1 MNSEKSHIIIAVDGF
16 SGTGKSTTARLLS
29 QKLGIVYLD
38 TGAMYRAITSVAIE
52 AGVAASDISGL
63 KNLLEHTKIDFDE
76 NNQVLINGVLS
87 EKKIRSIEVSEQVSF
102 YSAVPVVREILTQKQ
117 REFGA
122 KTSCVLD
129 GRDIGTTVFPNA
141 NFKFFLVTD
150 IKVRAARRFAELQA
164 AHQEGSLE
172 EIEEN
177 LRQRDELDSSRAV
190 APLQKALDAI
200 EIDTTHLSIQEQ
212 VQQIQAIVG
221 VVAKSDFVS
230 HNQKN
235 NNMSKIRFGT
245 QEDLDEILAAEAE
258 LGSIGQGEDTH
269 LYADMGCLEPQTV
282 TTGKISQ
289 VNDQEVLVDVN
300 FKSEG
305 VIDREEFKES
315 DNLEIGTEIEVFVE
329 TLEGEDGR
337 LVLSKQKADFVRV
350 WDEIHKAFENNEIV
364 RGTLTKRIKGGVVVD
379 LFGIDAFLPGSQID
393 LRQIPDINALIGES
407 FDLKVIKVNKARRN
421 IVVSRRV
428 VLEEE
433 RNRQR
438 GDILETLEKDQVRKG
453 VVKNITDFGAFIDLG
468 GVDGLLHI
476 TDMSYKRI
484 NHPNEMLQLGDELE
498 VIVLD
503 FNDKKERISL
513 GVKQLKP
520 HPWKDVAERY
530 PEGMPVKG
538 KVVSI
543 TDYGA
548 FIELDS
554 GIEGLIHVSEM
565 SWTQHV
571 KHPSK
576 ILEVG
581 QEVEAVVLKVE
592 EDVERIS
599 LGMKQ
604 LETDPWETIESELP
618 PGARVV
624 GEIRN
629 LASFGAFVE
638 IKEGVDGLIH
648 VSDMSWTQ
656 KITHPNEIVKKGDKV
671 ECVVLAVDCDKR
683 RISLSM
689 KHLTEDPWDT
699 VEESYPMDS
708 EVKGKII
715 RMLDRGVVVELPDG
729 IEGFVPVSKLT
740 AEFIKV
746 PSEAFKVGDEVP
758 AVVSEIDVENRKL
771 LLSVVDYFKNKE
783 TAELEAWME
792 SHKPG
797 ENKTS
802 IGDAVA
808 PAKKKASKKKKAAE
822 GAESENAEES
832 AESEEASSNETEA
845 AE

>member
-1 MNSEKSHIIIAVDGF
+1 
-16 SGTGKSTTARLLS
+16 
-29 QKLGIVYLD
+29 
-38 TGAMYRAITSVAIE
+38 
-52 AGVAASDISGL
+52 
-63 KNLLEHTKIDFDE
+63 
-76 NNQVLINGVLS
+76 
-87 EKKIRSIEVSEQVSF
+87 
-102 YSAVPVVREILTQKQ
+102 
-117 REFGA
+117 
-122 KTSCVLD
+122 
-129 GRDIGTTVFPNA
+129 
-141 NFKFFLVTD
+141 
-150 IKVRAARRFAELQA
+150 
-164 AHQEGSLE
+164 
-172 EIEEN
+172 
-177 LRQRDELDSSRAV
+177 
-190 APLQKALDAI
+190 
-200 EIDTTHLSIQEQ
+200 
-212 VQQIQAIVG
+212 
-221 VVAKSDFVS
+221 
-230 HNQKN
+230 
-235 NNMSKIRFGT
+235 MSKILYGT
-245 QEDLDEILAAEAE
+245 QDDLKEILEAEAE
-258 LGSIGQGEDTH
+258 LGSIGHKEAADV
-269 LYADMGCLEPQTV
+269 YAGMDCLEPGKLV
-282 TTGKISQ
+282 CGKISQ
-289 VNDQEVLVDVN
+289 VNEQEVLVDVN

-305 VIDREEFKES
+305 VIARDEFKDTDS
-315 DNLEIGTEIEVFVE
+315 LAVGTEIEVFVE
-329 TLEGEDGR
+329 KLEGDDGR

-350 WDEIHKAFENNEIV
+350 WDRIHEAFENNEVV

-393 LRQIPDINALIGES
+393 LRQIPDINALIGQDY
-407 FDLKVIKVNKARRN
+407 DLKVIKVNKARRN

-438 GDILETLEKDQVRKG
+438 GDVLDTLEKNQVRKG

-484 NHPNEMLQLGDELE
+484 NHPTEMVQLGNE
-498 VIVLD
+498 VEVMVLD

-513 GVKQLKP
+513 GMKQLKP
-520 HPWKDVAERY
+520 HPWKDVAARY
-530 PEGMPVKG
+530 PEGMTVHG

-576 ILEVG
+576 ILSVG

-592 EDVERIS
+592 EDAERIS

-604 LETDPWETIESELP
+604 LETDPWDSIESELP

-648 VSDMSWTQ
+648 VSDMSWTK
-656 KITHPNEIVKKGDKV
+656 KITHPNELVKKGDKV
-671 ECVVLAVDCDKR
+671 ECVVLAVDCEKR

-689 KHLTEDPWDT
+689 KHLTEDPWDS
-699 VEESYPMDS
+699 VESTYPVDA
-708 EVKGKII
+708 EVKGTIV
-715 RMLDRGVVVELPDG
+715 RMLDRGVVVEMADG

-740 AEFIKV
+740 AEYIKV
-746 PSEAFKVGDEVP
+746 PADAFKVGDEIP
-758 AVVSEIDVENRKL
+758 AIVTEIDQNNRKL
-771 LLSVVDYFKNKE
+771 YLSVVDYFKNRE
-783 TAELEAWME
+783 SAELEAWMN

-797 ENKTS
+797 ENNTS
-802 IGDAVA
+802 IGEAVA
-808 PAKKKASKKKKAAE
+808 PAKKKTTKKKAEKAE
-822 GAESENAEES
+822 KT
-832 AESEEASSNETEA
+832 EEAPA

>member
-1 MNSEKSHIIIAVDGF
+1 
-16 SGTGKSTTARLLS
+16 
-29 QKLGIVYLD
+29 
-38 TGAMYRAITSVAIE
+38 
-52 AGVAASDISGL
+52 
-63 KNLLEHTKIDFDE
+63 
-76 NNQVLINGVLS
+76 
-87 EKKIRSIEVSEQVSF
+87 
-102 YSAVPVVREILTQKQ
+102 
-117 REFGA
+117 
-122 KTSCVLD
+122 
-129 GRDIGTTVFPNA
+129 
-141 NFKFFLVTD
+141 
-150 IKVRAARRFAELQA
+150 
-164 AHQEGSLE
+164 
-172 EIEEN
+172 
-177 LRQRDELDSSRAV
+177 
-190 APLQKALDAI
+190 
-200 EIDTTHLSIQEQ
+200 
-212 VQQIQAIVG
+212 
-221 VVAKSDFVS
+221 
-230 HNQKN
+230 
-235 NNMSKIRFGT
+235 MSKILYGT
-245 QEDLDEILAAEAE
+245 QDDLKEILEAEAE
-258 LGSIGQGEDTH
+258 LGSIGHKEAADV
-269 LYADMGCLEPQTV
+269 YAGMDCLEPGKLV
-282 TTGKISQ
+282 CGKISQ
-289 VNDQEVLVDVN
+289 VNEQEVLVDVN

-305 VIDREEFKES
+305 VITRDEFKDTDS
-315 DNLEIGTEIEVFVE
+315 LEIGTEIEVFVE
-329 TLEGEDGR
+329 KLEGDDGR

-350 WDEIHKAFENNEIV
+350 WDRIHEAFENNEVV

-393 LRQIPDINALIGES
+393 LRQIPDINALIGQDY
-407 FDLKVIKVNKARRN
+407 DLKVIKVNKARRN

-438 GDILETLEKDQVRKG
+438 GDVLDTLEKNQVRKG

-484 NHPNEMLQLGDELE
+484 NHPTEMVQLGNE
-498 VIVLD
+498 VEVMVLD

-513 GVKQLKP
+513 GMKQLKP
-520 HPWKDVAERY
+520 HPWKDVAARY
-530 PEGMPVKG
+530 PEGMTVHG

-576 ILEVG
+576 ILIVG

-592 EDVERIS
+592 EDAERIS

-604 LETDPWETIESELP
+604 LETDPWDSIESELP

-648 VSDMSWTQ
+648 VSDMSWTK
-656 KITHPNEIVKKGDKV
+656 KITHPNELVKKGDKV
-671 ECVVLAVDCDKR
+671 ECVVLAVDCEKR

-689 KHLTEDPWDT
+689 KHLTEDPWDN
-699 VEESYPMDS
+699 VETTYPVDA
-708 EVKGKII
+708 EIKGTIV
-715 RMLDRGVVVELPDG
+715 RMLDRGVVVEMADG

-740 AEFIKV
+740 AEYIKV
-746 PSEAFKVGDEVP
+746 PADAFKVGDEIP
-758 AVVSEIDVENRKL
+758 AIVTEIDQNNRKL
-771 LLSVVDYFKNKE
+771 YLSVVDYFKNRE
-783 TAELEAWME
+783 SAELEAWMN

-797 ENKTS
+797 ENNTS
-802 IGDAVA
+802 IGEAVA
-808 PAKKKASKKKKAAE
+808 PAKKKTTKKKAEKAE
-822 GAESENAEES
+822 KT
-832 AESEEASSNETEA
+832 EEAPA